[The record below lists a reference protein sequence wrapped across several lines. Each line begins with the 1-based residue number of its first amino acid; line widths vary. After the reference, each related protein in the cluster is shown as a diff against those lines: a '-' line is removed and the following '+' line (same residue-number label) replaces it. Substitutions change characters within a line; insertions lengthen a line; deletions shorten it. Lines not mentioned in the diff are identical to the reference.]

1 MVDVLL
7 TYDEGLSRYYG
18 LLELAEKYDIIK
30 KVSTR
35 YEMPDG
41 AKLYGKQILNA
52 PEKYF
57 TEELLNRIDEVADKE
72 FSYGKGDDAESGT
85 ENTEEEVEGELV

>member
-1 MVDVLL
+1 MERLKLRQVICND
-7 TYDEGLSRYYG
+7 YYR
-18 LLELAEKYDIIK
+18 YDIIK

-41 AKLYGKQILNA
+41 TKLFGKQILND
-52 PEKYF
+52 PEKHF

-72 FSYGKGDDAESGT
+72 FSYGKGDDAESST
-85 ENTEEEVEGELV
+85 DEPATEEVEG

>member
-1 MVDVLL
+1 MTKENKKIDVLL

-41 AKLYGKQILNA
+41 AKLYGKQILND

-57 TEELLNRIDEVADKE
+57 TEELLTKLDEVADQE
-72 FSYGKGDDAESGT
+72 FSYGKGI
-85 ENTEEEVEGELV
+85 EETGEEDGN

>member
-1 MVDVLL
+1 
-7 TYDEGLSRYYG
+7 
-18 LLELAEKYDIIK
+18 
-30 KVSTR
+30 
-35 YEMPDG
+35 MPDG
-41 AKLYGKQILNA
+41 AKLYGKQILND

-72 FSYGKGDDAESGT
+72 FSYGKGDDAEPGT